1 MKYFTKVWRG
11 AIVPSLETAQR
22 EPAPHPM
29 EMMDADRVAG
39 SAVLA
44 LAREAS

>member
-1 MKYFTKVWRG
+1 MKYFTKVWTG
-11 AIVPSLETAQR
+11 VIVRALETAH
-22 EPAPHPM
+22 PGAPPHPM
-29 EMMDADRVAG
+29 DMMDADRVAG